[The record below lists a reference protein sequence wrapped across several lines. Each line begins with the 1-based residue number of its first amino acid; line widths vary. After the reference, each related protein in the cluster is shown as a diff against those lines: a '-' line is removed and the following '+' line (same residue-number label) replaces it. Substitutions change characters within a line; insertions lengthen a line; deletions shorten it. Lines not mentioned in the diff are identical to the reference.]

1 MTNEPSSCSGD
12 RGDAGINKHC
22 RSEGLSIL
30 SVFLS
35 DGQSWSQHLT
45 EITYAKVCIRFS
57 WLETGRP
64 NLWSQRAESG
74 WATSQSCLARS
85 EWSPLFAAFF
95 FFSRKYTKVQIFR
108 IKPDTVCVCRQ
119 ELFQPFQPVIVL
131 YDRPLPFC
139 MHFGLL
145 LLPRPSWWC

>member
-64 NLWSQRAESG
+64 NL
-74 WATSQSCLARS
+74 
-85 EWSPLFAAFF
+85 
-95 FFSRKYTKVQIFR
+95 
-108 IKPDTVCVCRQ
+108 
-119 ELFQPFQPVIVL
+119 
-131 YDRPLPFC
+131 
-139 MHFGLL
+139 
-145 LLPRPSWWC
+145 